1 MDLYDRPQFVGPAVE
16 SKLDEEFRAY
26 RILGVCNPPLAFR
39 ALQLEDKLVSA
50 AFSLWRCPDGII
62 GITIWAR
69 AQLWDHRRLMS
80 LIARQIAP
88 ARFPY
93 PTKAT

>member
-16 SKLDEEFRAY
+16 SKLD
-26 RILGVCNPPLAFR
+26 
-39 ALQLEDKLVSA
+39 
-50 AFSLWRCPDGII
+50 II

-80 LIARQIAP
+80 LTARQIAP